1 MKVKKVLE
9 QLVLL
14 LTFMGLATGMQVA
27 RADTLQPLT
36 TDSGVYGR
44 NTDFVLAKGD
54 SVPFGTSKY
63 PEIGDVSANGVV
75 NGRITNKTTQFKIM
89 YDGTATTTKGRYGTF
104 YTDVIAMVDG
114 KPKSL
119 ATTTP
124 TTWTITNSG
133 QTATPPTTGII
144 FTNTVATT
152 INVDLSQL
160 GTKIPLPIY
169 IGFSY
174 VAPSSTEWVHYGD
187 MALTAA
193 SDAVS
198 KMADVTINK
207 GADLP
212 SASTTIT
219 GTGESGTTV
228 TLSGESIPDN
238 KYTTTVDANGNYSI
252 SLGAATLKS
261 LGNMSSV
268 KVTESNQ
275 FGDAKSATANVSD
288 SLPLTIS
295 PATSTV
301 SVTPDEWTDHIT
313 GKSSADIADWLAEQ
327 AGLTVTKQGDPTAL
341 TKTKDGLVFN
351 TSTTADTLSSV
362 MAGGN
367 TSVAINAKDSAGD
380 TSTSDA
386 TINVLRSAGQLQF
399 GTYTSLEF
407 GSKSRPL
414 PIPNQS
420 TLIAPNG
427 SLNTDGSDAGAYSV
441 HISDTR
447 AKGSPWYLAVQATPL
462 TDGSDHT
469 LSLVY
474 ADGEGHNQTLDD
486 SLVKITSGTRS
497 SDDTHVASD
506 WEHSG
511 QQYPGNASDAPTG
524 IYLQA
529 QPNIYAGGGQT
540 ANYSGNMTWWL
551 NNTPY

>member
-341 TKTKDGLVFN
+341 TKTKDGLTFN